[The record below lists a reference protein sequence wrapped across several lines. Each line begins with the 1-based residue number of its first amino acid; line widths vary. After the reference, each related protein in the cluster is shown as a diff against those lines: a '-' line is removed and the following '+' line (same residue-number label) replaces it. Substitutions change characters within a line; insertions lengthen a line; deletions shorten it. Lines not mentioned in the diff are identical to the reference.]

1 VVRNTSLGLPRSGL
15 RQAPSLSN
23 HWAMR
28 TPDAKFDIASLAEL
42 ERLFEAPKEQSVL
55 KELDHVDANYA
66 AWIAAAPFCT
76 LASAGLG
83 GLDCSPRGDAPG
95 FVRVLDPK
103 TLLLPERRGNNRLD
117 SLRNILSDPRVALL
131 FMLPGVAETLRV
143 NGRARIN
150 TDPEVCAELAVAGKA
165 PKVVLVVSVDAVYFQ
180 CSRALVRSKIWDPT
194 RHVERRALP
203 SPGKILHDITSGKI
217 DGDTYERELIP
228 RIKSTLY

>member
-1 VVRNTSLGLPRSGL
+1 
-15 RQAPSLSN
+15 
-23 HWAMR
+23 MR
-28 TPDAKFDIASLAEL
+28 TPDANLDITNLPDL
-42 ERLFEAPKEQSVL
+42 ERLFEAPKEPSIL

-66 AWIAAAPFCT
+66 AWIAAAPFCA
-76 LASAGLG
+76 LASAGPG

-95 FVRVLDPK
+95 FVRVLDHK

-117 SLRNILSDPRVALL
+117 SLRNVLHDPRVALL
-131 FMLPGVAETLRV
+131 FMVPGVAETLRV

-150 TDPEVCAELAVAGKA
+150 TDPELCAELAVDGKA

-180 CSRALVRSKIWDPT
+180 CSRALLRSQLWDPS
-194 RHVERRALP
+194 RHVARSTLP
-203 SPGKILHDITSGKI
+203 SPGKILHDVTQGKI